1 MKQNRIIYLIVLT
14 LASALYLL
22 LPGWVSSVVL
32 MMTLILPVLSVL
44 LSIPVALYAHLRLQ
58 TPEYIEQGDTISVQQ
73 EVTGW
78 MAVLP
83 VYGEMTVRHIQTGAE
98 VRCCLPAELTADHC
112 GGLECGMNRC
122 RIYDYLGLVG
132 LKLPRR
138 TNRRIIVRPQPVP
151 MKEVPELPRRLTA
164 SWRSKPGGGF
174 SENYELRPYRPGDP
188 LRQIHWKT
196 TAKTGKLIYRETM
209 EPNRAMALLQID
221 LSGTP
226 EVLDRKMGRLRWM
239 GDSLLRRNIPFD
251 VQALTGDGLKE
262 WPVTDGDGLLRMLDE
277 LLSCSGVQSGTVLE
291 IGGGALWNMYIGGEL
306 DEA

>member
-1 MKQNRIIYLIVLT
+1 MKQNRILYLIA
-14 LASALYLL
+14 LAIALALYLL

-32 MMTLILPVLSVL
+32 IMTMVLPVLSVL
-44 LSIPVALYAHLRLQ
+44 LSIPVALYAHLRLRIPVQ
-58 TPEYIEQGDTISVQQ
+58 MEQGETVSVQQ
-73 EVTGW
+73 EVIGW

-83 VYGEMTVRHIQTGAE
+83 VHGEITVHHIQTGAE
-98 VRCCLPAELTADHC
+98 VRCSLPAELTGDHC
-112 GGLECGMNRC
+112 GGLECRLNRC
-122 RIYDYLGLVG
+122 RIYDYLGLIG
-132 LKLPRR
+132 LKMPRR
-138 TNRRIIVRPQPVP
+138 TVNRIIVRPRPIP

-209 EPNRAMALLQID
+209 EPNRAMALLQVD

-226 EVLDRKMGRLRWM
+226 EALDRKMGRLRWM
-239 GDSLLRRNIPFD
+239 GSNLLQRQIPFD
-251 VQALTGDGLKE
+251 VQALTGNGLQE
-262 WPVTDGDGLLRMLDE
+262 WQVTDGDGLLRMLDE
-277 LLSCSGVQSGTVLE
+277 LLSCPGVRSGTVLE
-291 IGGGALWNMYIGGEL
+291 VGGGSLWNMYIGGEP